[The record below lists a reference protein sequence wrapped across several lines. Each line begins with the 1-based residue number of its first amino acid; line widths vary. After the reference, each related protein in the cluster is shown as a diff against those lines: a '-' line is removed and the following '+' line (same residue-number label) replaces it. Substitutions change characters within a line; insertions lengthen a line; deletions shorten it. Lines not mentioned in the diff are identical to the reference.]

1 MTPRLTDL
9 LGRLRVVEDLEES
22 ARVWALA
29 GGRGSLPAEF
39 GTTCELCREW
49 CWRAGLAA
57 DREDLS
63 EDDGADVWARITL
76 AEEGVARARH
86 WVHLGGLTEA
96 ALVALSRTGAI
107 VAPMAAQVLESRGVR
122 GASHGGR

>member
-1 MTPRLTDL
+1 MTPRLTEL
-9 LGRLRVVEDLEES
+9 LDRLRVVEDLEEA

-29 GGRGSLPAEF
+29 GGRGALPPEF
-39 GTTCELCREW
+39 GTTCELAREW
-49 CWRAGLAA
+49 CWRSGLTA

-63 EDDGADVWARITL
+63 EDEGSDVWARITL

-86 WVHLGGLTEA
+86 WVHLGGLPEET
-96 ALVALSRTGAI
+96 LVSLSRTGAI
-107 VAPMAAQVLESRGVR
+107 VAPMARQVLEARGVR